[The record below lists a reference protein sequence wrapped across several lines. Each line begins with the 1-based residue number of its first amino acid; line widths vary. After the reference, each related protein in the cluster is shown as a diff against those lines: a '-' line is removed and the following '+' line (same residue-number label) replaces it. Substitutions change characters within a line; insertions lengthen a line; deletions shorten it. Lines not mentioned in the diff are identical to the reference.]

1 MTVDWAEA
9 TEKCLD
15 DRHRGVEEGKW
26 ASILDANLEHNCGAT
41 HCLHCAPAGRLQHDR
56 FLEKYKTMGHL
67 EKMIE
72 ELAAITPR
80 AGPHWDKGWASRQAE
95 SRRDKLSQMR
105 RHKREWIAAYKE
117 LKA

>member
-1 MTVDWAEA
+1 MTVDWEA

-15 DRHRGVEEGKW
+15 DRQRGVEKGKW
-26 ASILDANLEHNCGAT
+26 ASILDANLEHNCGVT
-41 HCLHCAPAGRLQHDR
+41 HCLQCAPVGRLQHDR

-72 ELAAITPR
+72 ELAATTPR

-95 SRRDKLSQMR
+95 SRRDKLRQMR
-105 RHKREWIAAYKE
+105 RHKREWIEAYKE